1 MYCTNGRDPPGAIR
15 GLTRSEARAP
25 WSPDGPVTAHAV
37 AVAAAGGG
45 GEGGGDEGGGNE
57 GGSCGAEGAGGAASG
72 WHVYCAVFDG
82 ERSELYVDGS
92 CEARGLMP
100 PAASLDGLTVGTDK
114 ERSFQ
119 LHGAIAQVRV
129 LAGRLPEAHRE
140 ALEASLARRYGLAHP
155 ALLSDDGP
163 PAKRR
168 RVA

>member
-1 MYCTNGRDPPGAIR
+1 MYCTTGPGPGGAALRGR
-15 GLTRSEARAP
+15 TRSEAPSA
-25 WSPDGPVTAHAV
+25 WSPDGPVTAHAT

-45 GEGGGDEGGGNE
+45 GEGGSSGAGGAG
-57 GGSCGAEGAGGAASG
+57 GAGGAASG
-72 WHVYCAVFDG
+72 WHVYCAVYDG

-92 CEARGLMP
+92 REALGVLL

-114 ERSFQ
+114 ERGFQ

-140 ALEASLARRYGLAHP
+140 ALEASLALRYGLAHP
-155 ALLSDDGP
+155 ALLADDGP

-168 RVA
+168 RVM